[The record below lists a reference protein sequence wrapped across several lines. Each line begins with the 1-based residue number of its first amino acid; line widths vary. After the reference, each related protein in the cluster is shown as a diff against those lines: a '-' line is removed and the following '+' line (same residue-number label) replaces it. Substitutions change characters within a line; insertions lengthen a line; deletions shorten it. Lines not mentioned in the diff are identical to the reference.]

1 MKRWMNLLL
10 LLWVA
15 GHLSAQSWIAVVSP
29 SEQQTPVTE
38 IVASDA
44 QQFVCRVQ
52 IPGMYDTE
60 VVRNGVTYHA
70 LALQPYQTLQKVG
83 EPALPVVTLQ
93 VGVPYGK
100 GYACEITDASWQE
113 IPVGKV
119 YPFQKPLLETEEE
132 GSFVMTSSVYGQE
145 EYIPDVYAFGVEN
158 PV

>member
-10 LLWVA
+10 LLCVA

-113 IPVGKV
+113 IPVGR
-119 YPFQKPLLETEEE
+119 YIHSRNPFWRQKRRGAL
-132 GSFVMTSSVYGQE
+132 
-145 EYIPDVYAFGVEN
+145 
-158 PV
+158 